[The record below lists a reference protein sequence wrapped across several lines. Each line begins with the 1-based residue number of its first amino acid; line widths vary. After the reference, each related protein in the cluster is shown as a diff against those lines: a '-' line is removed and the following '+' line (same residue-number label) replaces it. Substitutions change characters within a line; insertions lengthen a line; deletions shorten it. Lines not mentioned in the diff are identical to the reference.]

1 MNKKLIIINGTIGVG
16 KSSVS
21 LKLSKELENSVL
33 LDGDWCW
40 TVNPW
45 KVTEENKKM
54 VEENITFLL
63 NQFLKNSGF
72 NYIVFTWVLDYENMW
87 PRLAKNLKTK
97 NVSIIR
103 FSLMCEPAQLKK
115 RMKKDKRTEENINE
129 AIKRIPMYKNQ
140 DTIKIDTTNKT
151 INNIVKEIKSIIIGK
166 KNY

>member
-1 MNKKLIIINGTIGVG
+1 MNKKLIVINGTIGVG

-21 LKLSKELENSVL
+21 SKLSKELENSVL

-40 TVNPW
+40 MVNPW

-54 VEENITFLL
+54 VEENIIFLL

-72 NYIVFTWVLDYENMW
+72 NYIVFTWVLHYDNMW
-87 PRLAKNLKTK
+87 PRLAKNLKTE

-103 FSLMCEPAQLKK
+103 LSLVCEPAQLKE
-115 RMKKDKRTEENINE
+115 RMNKDKRTEENINE
-129 AIKRIPMYKNQ
+129 AIKRIPMYENQ

-151 INNIVKEIKSIIIGK
+151 IDEIANEIKIIINRK
-166 KNY
+166 TID